1 MSEHGIRVF
10 VVDDHEVV
18 RMGLKTMLESSPEI
32 HVVGTASSGQEALEM
47 LAGTEADVVL
57 TDLRMPEMSGEQMIA
72 TLRREHPGLRCA
84 VLTNYRSDEEV
95 FGAIKAG
102 ASAYLLKSASLE
114 QILHAIRVVHRGG
127 QCIPEQ
133 IAQQL
138 AMRVSRVQL
147 SAREREIL
155 EWVARGMKNREIATK
170 LSISEYTVRNH
181 VIHLLE
187 KLGSRDR
194 TEATSVAIQQGLV
207 RLELNG

>member
-1 MSEHGIRVF
+1 
-10 VVDDHEVV
+10 
-18 RMGLKTMLESSPEI
+18 
-32 HVVGTASSGQEALEM
+32 
-47 LAGTEADVVL
+47 
-57 TDLRMPEMSGEQMIA
+57 
-72 TLRREHPGLRCA
+72 
-84 VLTNYRSDEEV
+84 
-95 FGAIKAG
+95 
-102 ASAYLLKSASLE
+102 
-114 QILHAIRVVHRGG
+114 
-127 QCIPEQ
+127 
-133 IAQQL
+133 
-138 AMRVSRVQL
+138 MRVSRVQL